1 MQTTPTCKHQ
11 NHAQPSNNIHS
22 NSTHPANLSTNNVSI
37 ISHAFHPR
45 NTNPL
50 TLLIP
55 QRKCVNP
62 EPAKQHTAS
71 PPTSRNQKSLPVQ
84 TASKHKLSSVSTR
97 KQQAFMDLCKSPL
110 INNLSTT
117 SQHSLPKH
125 HQAYTTNLDNVP
137 SMHSKV
143 ATSLQCQLQTNNYHP
158 PSSATSISNTN
169 KPHTQKPMVAKTES
183 SLQDSP
189 QITPTVTATYQ
200 QVLTIRHSKT
210 THPIAFYPKQS
221 RLPPST
227 NLQVKNIVFKDPH
240 RSRRKTPKITLTAY
254 IKSLQPKSIAN
265 ALSRA
270 NTPPIKTP
278 KPAYE
283 TRNPG
288 NPPQA
293 PQKSNNPHTT
303 KHTKRQLK
311 QHEITLQHAKLRK
324 LSQITTHTKP
334 RKMHQNWQNF
344 AKLTGL
350 PKATIPHQ
358 IPARK
363 RNLLIQHPETPSS
376 PEISCQY
383 VSYVPTTPGKANITA
398 LHQTIPKIRQFGA
411 NTPIPTK
418 TQNAPKSPKYSQI
431 KATTKPSPKIHC
443 NTTTKNGRNADSS
456 GGQRSPPALAIPHRP
471 AKSYGHLLGSPP
483 FVALHARSK
492 VQPTTKIKIKQNPC
506 AKTPDHFE
514 NPKNHTIRS
523 KPQPRNPKFRH
534 PASTCTHQPTI
545 KSKSRRNIKRH
556 GKANPHQA
564 KHHRGHQS
572 VIHKPR
578 MATILLKPQNPKSP
592 PKPRTNPIS
601 QIQSHK
607 TPAPPSAPQSKTL
620 CQSQHNSK
628 LNTSISS
635 SHHKLATYRPKQHK
649 THIKASKTPTSKNP
663 NHNHTITR
671 NQRSPLPDPKATWK
685 QSTTYTKLQT
695 PQTLQHLSQAMNI
708 RNKTLQAHQ
717 STLKTQPHNLN
728 LQITER
734 SYQNT
739 MFNRH
744 VTRSI
749 TSRLHIPTTQNATSC
764 NSTTNQPKVN
774 LTILINHLT
783 HHNPPVHVT
792 TTKHTKTPSQIA
804 VQQTPNYNHHLH
816 ASSILHI
823 TASKSQPAITVS
835 TSQQSTGR
843 KICTHNNLE
852 IKQIL
857 CSEPTYSRKLYN
869 ITSQIYRSKTSTC
882 QTATHSN
889 TCKQIRFTQEI
900 LKH

>member
-1 MQTTPTCKHQ
+1 
-11 NHAQPSNNIHS
+11 
-22 NSTHPANLSTNNVSI
+22 
-37 ISHAFHPR
+37 
-45 NTNPL
+45 
-50 TLLIP
+50 
-55 QRKCVNP
+55 
-62 EPAKQHTAS
+62 
-71 PPTSRNQKSLPVQ
+71 
-84 TASKHKLSSVSTR
+84 
-97 KQQAFMDLCKSPL
+97 MDLCKSPL

-200 QVLTIRHSKT
+200 QVLTISQACNAEAHATQDQTHTKSKANT
-210 THPIAFYPKQS
+210 

-344 AKLTGL
+344 AKLTGYHTTSNPRQEAQPANTAPGNTIQPRNQL
-350 PKATIPHQ
+350 PICVLCSHNTRKGKHNS
-358 IPARK
+358 PAP
-363 RNLLIQHPETPSS
+363 NHT
-376 PEISCQY
+376 
-383 VSYVPTTPGKANITA
+383 
-398 LHQTIPKIRQFGA
+398 KIRQFGA

-431 KATTKPSPKIHC
+431 KATTKPSPKIQSAI
-443 NTTTKNGRNADSS
+443 RP
-456 GGQRSPPALAIPHRP
+456 QRMAVMQIVVAGKEAHQPLAIPHRP

-764 NSTTNQPKVN
+764 NSTTNQPKD
-774 LTILINHLT
+774 
-783 HHNPPVHVT
+783 
-792 TTKHTKTPSQIA
+792 PSQPTGTRNNNQA
-804 VQQTPNYNHHLH
+804 QKHHHKLQYNKLQTT
-816 ASSILHI
+816 I
-823 TASKSQPAITVS
+823 TTYMQVAYYISQLANLNL
-835 TSQQSTGR
+835 QLL